1 MGHDSHCR
9 IFKEDKLCLATGCLW
24 IPRHASTNSQKSGIN
39 YIASQ
44 KLSQNK
50 INKFNNYLFRW
61 QGLDG
66 SEILMHN
73 FPEDTY
79 DSRARA
85 RSLEYIEQNYN
96 EKKSV
101 PMRLWCMVSVM
112 AALAALAPV
121 RNI

>member
-1 MGHDSHCR
+1 
-9 IFKEDKLCLATGCLW
+9 
-24 IPRHASTNSQKSGIN
+24 
-39 YIASQ
+39 
-44 KLSQNK
+44 
-50 INKFNNYLFRW
+50 
-61 QGLDG
+61 
-66 SEILMHN
+66 MHN

-112 AALAALAPV
+112 ALAPV